1 MPLDQ
6 VIGSRDGDS
15 LFLFLGSGGGGK
27 EEEREGAGEVRFV
40 EVVLRAF
47 EIERDEAFADM

>member
-15 LFLFLGSGGGGK
+15 WFLFLGSGGGE

-47 EIERDEAFADM
+47 EIERDEAFADI